1 MQLRSEKACDAVIL
15 HGSVLPHLDYCFV
28 YFHFSVSSVQHV
40 ADSFPV
46 H

>member
-15 HGSVLPHLDYCFV
+15 HGSVLPHLDCFV